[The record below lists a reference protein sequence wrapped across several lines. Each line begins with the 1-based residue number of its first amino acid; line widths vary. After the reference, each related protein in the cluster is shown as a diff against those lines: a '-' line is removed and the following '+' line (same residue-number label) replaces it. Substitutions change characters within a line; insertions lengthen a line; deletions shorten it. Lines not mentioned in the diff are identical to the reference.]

1 MIVCGEERKPTE
13 SRTVTVRPGYVML
26 ERSITADWPAVKFRV
41 FTNTRDVSP
50 LTTTG
55 VAIHSVKRDDL
66 PLPLNT
72 KVRYTVP
79 NFSI

>member
-1 MIVCGEERKPTE
+1 
-13 SRTVTVRPGYVML
+13 
-26 ERSITADWPAVKFRV
+26 
-41 FTNTRDVSP
+41 VSP